1 MDILVTGGAGYIG
14 SVLVGRLL
22 SEGHSVRVVDLLR
35 RGGQGLL
42 GYCANPAFDF
52 ILGDICDPA
61 VAARATDGI
70 DAIVH
75 LAALVGYPAC
85 RREPG
90 FAKLTNVFAT
100 QTVLT
105 ARRPGQKLIFA
116 STGSVYGAVNGGICT
131 EDTEP
136 RPVSLYG
143 ETKAESEHYVLT
155 AGDSVCLRFAT
166 AYGVSPCMRDDL
178 LVHTFV
184 RDAVHT
190 SALVVYEPDAL
201 RSFVHVNDI
210 AGSILF
216 LLNEWK
222 NVRNQIYNVGDQS
235 LCLTK
240 RQLCERILSHLR
252 FELRFAEFA
261 KDQDRRDY
269 WVSFESLRKK
279 GFHAI
284 ASFDDSLR
292 ELAMA
297 YRLRPPAST
306 W

>member
-14 SVLVGRLL
+14 SALVGKLL

-52 ILGDICDPA
+52 MLGDICDPA
-61 VAARATDGI
+61 VAARAIDGA

-85 RREPG
+85 QREPG
-90 FAKLTNVFAT
+90 LARLTNVFAT

-105 ARRPGQKLIFA
+105 ARHPGQKLIFA
-116 STGSVYGAVNGGICT
+116 STGSVYGVVSGICT

-143 ETKAESEHYVLT
+143 ETKAESERHILT
-155 AGDSVCLRFAT
+155 AGNSVSLRLAT
-166 AYGVSPCMRDDL
+166 AYGVSSCMRDDL
-178 LVHTFV
+178 LIHTFV

-201 RSFVHVNDI
+201 RSFIHVSDI
-210 AGSILF
+210 ARSILF
-216 LLNEWK
+216 LLNEWA
-222 NVRNQIYNVGDQS
+222 NVCNQVYNVGDQS

-240 RQLCERILSHLR
+240 RQLCERISSHLS
-252 FELRFAEFA
+252 FELQFMEFA

-269 WVSFESLRKK
+269 RVSFDSLHKK
-279 GFHAI
+279 GFHAT
-284 ASFDDSLR
+284 ASFDDSLP

-297 YRLRPPAST
+297 YRLRPLVSA
-306 W
+306 